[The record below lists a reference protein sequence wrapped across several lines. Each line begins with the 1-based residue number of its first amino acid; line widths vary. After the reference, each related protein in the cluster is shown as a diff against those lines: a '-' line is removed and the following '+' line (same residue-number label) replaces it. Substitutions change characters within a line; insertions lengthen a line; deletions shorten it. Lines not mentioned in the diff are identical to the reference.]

1 TRCPT
6 IREGLQSLG
15 SQSTRPTS
23 SREALMS
30 HRITPAALAG
40 LLLLAACGERDLAAP
55 ATPAP
60 GPATAARADLTV
72 TEETRQLEGLARRLA
87 IALGDP
93 AFRARFRA
101 RLEASPFREGKLH
114 LQRTLA
120 ADGRAELLALARL
133 NGESESTADSVQRAT
148 QALEAYL
155 PVPAHRRA

>member
-1 TRCPT
+1 
-6 IREGLQSLG
+6 
-15 SQSTRPTS
+15 
-23 SREALMS
+23 
-30 HRITPAALAG
+30 
-40 LLLLAACGERDLAAP
+40 
-55 ATPAP
+55 
-60 GPATAARADLTV
+60 V

-155 PVPAHRRA
+155 PVPAHRRAWRGDSRLLVATAARDGDLPVAFDLQGGRHYLDPTRPPQTPVLAVVPVETDFDA